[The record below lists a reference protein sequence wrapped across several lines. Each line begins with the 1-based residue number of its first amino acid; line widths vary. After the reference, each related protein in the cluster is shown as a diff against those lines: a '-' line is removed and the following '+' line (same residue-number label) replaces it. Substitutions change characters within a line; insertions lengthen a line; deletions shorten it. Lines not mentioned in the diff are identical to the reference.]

1 MFLATVSGIMT
12 AVFPVFVSL
21 NCIAAAT
28 LLIFINFAVPWKETP
43 DIAAALE

>member
-1 MFLATVSGIMT
+1 MFLATASAIKT
-12 AVFPVFVSL
+12 AVFPVSVYL